1 MAGRDTGVLIGF
13 YDSDTLTAHASTLVD
28 RLAVAAIVVAAGARL
43 MISFAPVA
51 VFDIDP
57 AIDCLPFV
65 GATPAQSVLL
75 DALAFAGASWL
86 LVHRLLIAQVIGW
99 GWIVL
104 VALCIPAIAL
114 SFAHSMS
121 DSEQLWHASTWV
133 AGILVALAVLAQVGG
148 DRSVFLR
155 RFLVAA
161 LAGIAVVLAVR
172 GIAQLTSEHSLTV
185 EYYKA
190 NRGTF
195 LKSQGWLE
203 NSSQALSYERRL
215 MQNEATGWLGFA
227 NVFATVAAASAV
239 LMANAALGRGMVVAR
254 SWLGLCAI
262 MCAGLVVT
270 SGSKGGVGAL
280 AVGLIVSICVR
291 RWNGWSRWLLVALP
305 LLAIAAVALRGLIGS
320 NSAEQSLLFRWHY
333 LVGGFGTFVSSPW
346 TGVGPAGFQ
355 SAFMQTRPIES
366 VEEVVSAHG
375 AFADWMI
382 AFGVAGIGIIALQL
396 ALAWW
401 SAARTAAPNLARTGA
416 MSGVVEIAVAA
427 VVFASIIS
435 IAFESPALDD
445 SIAYAWR
452 LGGLAAGAI
461 TAWSIVRI
469 LERGGDEAE
478 RVVGLGLC
486 AMAAVVLTHGQ
497 IDMVFWLPGSALWA
511 WLVLAIA
518 AWWNRGS
525 SEPSVPLAQVQ
536 MSRLALGSMAALSFA
551 LAIGCALVI
560 SPSLA
565 EQDEIAIDAAEL
577 LYESAHKNSSEA
589 LAIGRA
595 NAGLALAGAAKIW
608 PPRTIYSLHAAE
620 QLQAAAMCD
629 PLPNEAIGWLRGAR
643 ESAQSAEATRS
654 GQFQSRLLLSTI
666 AIREAELSVGSWQAA
681 ERALQDVLAINPR
694 HCESWLRLA
703 DVFAGQGNTL
713 AARAAFESA
722 LDCNESFA
730 LDPVRQFSADRK
742 RVIDEKLSNLK

>member
-1 MAGRDTGVLIGF
+1 
-13 YDSDTLTAHASTLVD
+13 VD

-43 MISFAPVA
+43 MIAFAPVA
-51 VFDIDP
+51 VFDVDP
-57 AIDCLPFV
+57 AIDCSQFI
-65 GATPAQSVLL
+65 GATPAQSLLL

-86 LVHRLLIAQVIGW
+86 LVRRLLIDHGIDW

-104 VALCIPAIAL
+104 TALCIPAIAL
-114 SFAHSMS
+114 SFAHSIS

-133 AGILVALAVLAQVGG
+133 AGIMVALALLAQVGG
-148 DRSVFLR
+148 ERSIFLR

-161 LAGIAVVLAVR
+161 LAGVAVVLAVR

-215 MQNEATGWLGFA
+215 LQNEATGWLGFA

-239 LMANAALGRGMVVAR
+239 LMASAALGRGMVVAR

-291 RWNGWSRWLLVALP
+291 RWSGWSRWLLVALP
-305 LLAIAAVALRGLIGS
+305 LLAIGAVVLRGIIGS
-320 NSAEQSLLFRWHY
+320 NWAEQSLFFRWHY
-333 LVGGFGTFVSSPW
+333 LVGGFWTFVSSPW

-401 SAARTAAPNLARTGA
+401 SAPRTAVAHGERNGA
-416 MSGVVEIAVAA
+416 MPGVVEISVAA

-435 IAFESPALDD
+435 IAFESPALE

-461 TAWSIVRI
+461 TAWAIVRI
-469 LERGGDEAE
+469 LEQGGDEAE

-525 SEPSVPLAQVQ
+525 RDQALPHAQAQ
-536 MSRLALGSMAALSFA
+536 MSRLALGSMAFLSFA
-551 LAIGCALVI
+551 IAIGCALVI
-560 SPSLA
+560 SPALSR
-565 EQDEIAIDAAEL
+565 QDEIAIDAAEL
-577 LYESAHKNSSEA
+577 LNKSAHKKSNEA

-595 NAGLALAGAAKIW
+595 QAGIALAYAAKIW

-629 PLPNEAIGWLRGAR
+629 PLPNEAIGWLRAAR
-643 ESAQSAEATRS
+643 ESAQSAEATYS
-654 GQFQSRLLLSTI
+654 GQFQARLLLSTI

-703 DVFAGQGNTL
+703 AVFAGQGNTL

-742 RVIDEKLSNLK
+742 RVIDEQRSRLK

>member
-1 MAGRDTGVLIGF
+1 MAGRDTEVLIGF

-43 MISFAPVA
+43 MIAFAPVA
-51 VFDIDP
+51 VFDVDP
-57 AIDCLPFV
+57 AIDCLPFA

-86 LVHRLLIAQVIGW
+86 LVRRLLIGHEIGW

-104 VALCIPAIAL
+104 TALCIPAIAL

-148 DRSVFLR
+148 ERSVFLR

-203 NSSQALSYERRL
+203 NSSQVLSYERRL

-239 LMANAALGRGMVVAR
+239 LMASAALGRGMVVAR

-291 RWNGWSRWLLVALP
+291 RWSGWSRWLLVALP
-305 LLAIAAVALRGLIGS
+305 LLAIGAVSLRGIIGS
-320 NSAEQSLLFRWHY
+320 NWAEQSLLFRWHY
-333 LVGGFGTFVSSPW
+333 LVGGFWTFVSSPW

-401 SAARTAAPNLARTGA
+401 SAPRTAVAHGERNGA
-416 MSGVVEIAVAA
+416 MPGVVEISVAA

-435 IAFESPALDD
+435 IAFESPALE

-469 LERGGDEAE
+469 LEQGGDEAE

-518 AWWNRGS
+518 AWWNRAS

-551 LAIGCALVI
+551 LALGCALVI
-560 SPSLA
+560 SPALSR
-565 EQDEIAIDAAEL
+565 QDEIAIDAAEL
-577 LYESAHKNSSEA
+577 LNKSARKKSNEA

-595 NAGLALAGAAKIW
+595 QAGIALAYAAKIW

-629 PLPNEAIGWLRGAR
+629 PLPNEAIGWLRAAR
-643 ESAQSAEATRS
+643 ESAQSAEATHS

-681 ERALQDVLAINPR
+681 EHALQDVLAINPR

-722 LDCNESFA
+722 LECNESFA

-742 RVIDEKLSNLK
+742 RVIDEKRSQLK